1 MKLINTLIML
11 LGHAILASLHFYT
24 IILNKG
30 LDGFQMFSFMAIHA
44 MWQDFYAKVIKK
56 RIYGSK

>member
-11 LGHAILASLHFYT
+11 LGHAILASLHFYV

-30 LDGFQMFSFMAIHA
+30 LDGFQMFSFMAVHA